1 METID
6 FKKLRHRNHNKILS
20 LSGHTTTIHLKCLA
34 TTIVSEIV
42 YFDERGFLT
51 NREYSILLWDK
62 LKRFEIITDM
72 EKL

>member
-6 FKKLRHRNHNKILS
+6 FKRLRHKNHNKILS
-20 LSGHTTTIHLKCLA
+20 LSGHA
-34 TTIVSEIV
+34 TTVYLRRLGSRDISEIV

-51 NREYSILLWDK
+51 NKCSCIRDWPELK
-62 LKRFEIITDM
+62 LFEIITDM